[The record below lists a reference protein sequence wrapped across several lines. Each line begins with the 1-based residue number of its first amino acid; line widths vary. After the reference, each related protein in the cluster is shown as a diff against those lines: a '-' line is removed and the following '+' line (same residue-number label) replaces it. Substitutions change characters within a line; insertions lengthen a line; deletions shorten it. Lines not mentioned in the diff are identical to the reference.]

1 MSLTAAL
8 LQRSSFPI
16 AALLLLAT
24 LPAAAADEIKSKES
38 ELQQLN
44 SRIESLRAELVDSER
59 LREGLRADLKAVE
72 EKISASVKA
81 LRSIGREIE
90 VERER
95 LRALEESRMEQRQH
109 IDLQREALARQL
121 RAAYAMGRQER
132 LKIMLNQQD
141 PAVISR
147 ALTYYEYFNRARRQS
162 IGRINQVIAQ
172 LTATEA
178 EIAKQ
183 ERQLVA
189 AREQQQKDKAVLES
203 SRLAREPILAALS
216 EEIEGKSQRL
226 RRLEEDAKE
235 LTGIVER
242 LQREK
247 LELPMEIESG
257 KPFAKLKGKL
267 IWPAKGRLSARFG
280 SSKAGNLRWEGVLI
294 SAREG
299 EPVRA
304 IHHGRVAF
312 ADWLRGFGLLMIIDH
327 GEGYMTLYGH
337 NESLLKDTGEWVEP
351 GETIGTVGATGGRAQ
366 PGTYFG
372 IRHNGRPMD
381 PKHWCRRVKGNR
393 VGRVIGSVKPLDV
406 DA

>member
-8 LQRSSFPI
+8 LQRSCFPI

-95 LRALEESRMEQRQH
+95 LRALEESRTEQRQH

>member
-95 LRALEESRMEQRQH
+95 LRALEESRTEQRQH

-172 LTATEA
+172 LTATET

-372 IRHNGRPMD
+372 IRHNGRTMD

>member
-8 LQRSSFPI
+8 LQRSCFPI